1 MLCDPNSFSNMIFD
15 GQKKHL
21 ERRGNG
27 IRGKTVVTMDV
38 FTKYTKK
45 NLLKIIDDIAK
56 MTNEA
61 QEYVRKI
68 MDFSV
73 EKMGLVEESK

>member
-1 MLCDPNSFSNMIFD
+1 
-15 GQKKHL
+15 
-21 ERRGNG
+21 
-27 IRGKTVVTMDV
+27 MDV